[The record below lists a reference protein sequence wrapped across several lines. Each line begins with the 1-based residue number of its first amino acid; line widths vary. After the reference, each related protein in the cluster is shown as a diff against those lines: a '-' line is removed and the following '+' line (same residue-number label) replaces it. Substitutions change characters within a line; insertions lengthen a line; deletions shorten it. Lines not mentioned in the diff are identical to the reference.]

1 MSFPQGYGEVPHT
14 TSWGGNILRQVET
27 ETETETET
35 FHLFVSRMT
44 NNCSLRH
51 WRSNSRID
59 HAVSPNIT
67 GPYTFTDVAVPVWA
81 HNPEILALPDGTFA
95 LIHIGAGSGSASGG
109 DICHNDVNYLEYEE
123 DTRRRGRGSN
133 IHISDSLYGPWS
145 PLESSTTGPCNNP
158 SVWVNENRSLS
169 LLCYVSNGLFDLKIA
184 DNISGPWLLSTTID
198 VKHLVTELKT
208 R

>member
-1 MSFPQGYGEVPHT
+1 MSFPQGYGEIPHL
-14 TSWGGNILRQVET
+14 TSWGGNILREA
-27 ETETETET
+27 ETETET

-44 NNCSLRH
+44 HNCSLRH

-81 HNPEILALPDGTFA
+81 HNPEILTLPDGTFA

-109 DICHNDVNYLEYEE
+109 DICHNDLHYLEHEE
-123 DTRRRGRGSN
+123 DTRGAGRGSN
-133 IHISDSLYGPWS
+133 IHTSDSLYGPWS
-145 PLESSTTGPCNNP
+145 PLLESSTGPCNNP
-158 SVWVNENRSLS
+158 SVWVNQNSSLS
-169 LLCYVSNGLFDLKIA
+169 LLCFVSNGLFDLKIA

-198 VKHLVTELKT
+198 VKHLVTELKP